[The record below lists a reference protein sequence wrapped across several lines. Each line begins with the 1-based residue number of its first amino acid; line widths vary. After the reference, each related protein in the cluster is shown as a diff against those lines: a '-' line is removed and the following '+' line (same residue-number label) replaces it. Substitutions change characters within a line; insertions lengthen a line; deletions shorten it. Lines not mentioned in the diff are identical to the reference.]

1 MTSSLIIAETRKFF
15 YRRFEMKESGEET
28 RAMWISGT
36 HIAPH
41 EITDPQWSA
50 LTRIRDKWAL
60 AEPVQVIPGFGYIM
74 VDVGPM
80 HLGIEPDGHTHS

>member
-1 MTSSLIIAETRKFF
+1 
-15 YRRFEMKESGEET
+15 MKESGEET

-50 LTRIRDKWAL
+50 LTRIRDRWAL